1 MATIDRTPT
10 FNLKAV
16 IQETGLKPDTL
27 RAWERRYGLP
37 NPKRTAGRHRLYSQY
52 DIEILKWLVARQEEG
67 LSISRAVALWRQLE
81 ADGKNPL
88 EEPAYALPEKP
99 AGPPSVP
106 TGSTLVELKQE
117 WYDACLAF
125 DEKSADN
132 VLTYALALFPPET
145 VCIEILMKNLAAI
158 GEAWYRG
165 AATVQQE
172 HFASESAMRR
182 LEAMVAALPP
192 PTRPGR
198 IMVGCAPK
206 DDHSFPA
213 LLLTF
218 LLRLRGYAVTYLGA
232 RVPSSEMSR
241 TAAAINP
248 NLVIMTAQHLYTAA
262 ALLETARYLQTSQ
275 VPLAFGG
282 RIFNLVPS
290 LRKRVPGFFLGERI
304 EDAPAVVDQLLT
316 THPHLPPVEDL
327 GGEYRGALAHF
338 RERQMLIEASTW
350 QRMAGTNIQAEH
362 LANANQAFE
371 RSIAAAL
378 ALGDIALLCTDI
390 DWVAGLIENNEIPR
404 EVLSRYLDAYYVA
417 AQTHL
422 DDRGKI
428 VVDYLA
434 QLNGNL
440 TSERQEER
448 AQDAQGENRRA
459 SA

>member
-37 NPKRTAGRHRLYSQY
+37 KPKRTAGRHRLYSQY

-99 AGPPSVP
+99 TGPPSVP
-106 TGSTLVELKQE
+106 TGTTLAELKQE

-132 VLTYALALFPPET
+132 VITYALGLFPPET

-182 LEAMVAALPP
+182 LESIVAALPP

-198 IMVGCAPK
+198 ILVGCAPEEE
-206 DDHSFPA
+206 HTFPA
-213 LLLTF
+213 LLLTL
-218 LLRLRGYAVTYLGA
+218 LLRLRGYTVTFLGA

-241 TAAAINP
+241 TVAAINP

-262 ALLETARYLQTSQ
+262 SLRETARDLQSSQ

-282 RIFNLVPS
+282 RIFSLIAS

-316 THPHLPPVEDL
+316 THPHLPPVEDV
-327 GGEYRGALAHF
+327 GEEYRAALAHF
-338 RERQMLIEASTW
+338 RERQMLIEANTW
-350 QRMAGTNIQAEH
+350 QRMADTNIQPEH
-362 LANANQAFE
+362 LSIANQAFE

-378 ALGDIALLCTDI
+378 ALGDMALLCTDI
-390 DWVAGLIENNEIPR
+390 DWVAGLMKNNGIPS
-404 EVLSRYLDAYYVA
+404 EMLSRYLDAYWVA
-417 AQTHL
+417 AQTHM
-422 DDRGKI
+422 DDRGK
-428 VVDYLA
+428 VVIDYLA
-434 QLNGNL
+434 RLHGSR
-440 TSERQEER
+440 TPERQEDR
-448 AQDAQGENRRA
+448 A
-459 SA
+459 

>member
-37 NPKRTAGRHRLYSQY
+37 NPKRTAGRHRLYSQH

-88 EEPAYALPEKP
+88 EEPAYALPEQMAPPTVP
-99 AGPPSVP
+99 AG
-106 TGSTLVELKQE
+106 TTLVELQHE
-117 WYDACLAF
+117 WYEACMAF

-132 VLTYALALFPPET
+132 VVTYALALFPPET

-192 PTRPGR
+192 PTRPQR
-198 IMVGCAPK
+198 ILVGCAPE
-206 DDHSFPA
+206 DDHTFPA
-213 LLLTF
+213 LLITF

-232 RVPSSEMSR
+232 RVPASEMGD
-241 TAAAINP
+241 TVDAIKP
-248 NLVIMTAQHLYTAA
+248 NLVIMTAQHLFTAA
-262 ALLETARYLQTSQ
+262 ALLETAVDLQATR

-282 RIFNLVPS
+282 RIFNLIPS
-290 LRKRVPGFFLGERI
+290 LRKRVPGYFLGERI
-304 EDAPAVVDQLLT
+304 EDVPSAVDHLLAARPEFRPLEVVT
-316 THPHLPPVEDL
+316 D
-327 GGEYRGALAHF
+327 EYRAALDHF
-338 RERQMLIEASTW
+338 LERQMLIEASTL
-350 QRMAGTNIQAEH
+350 QAMAGTNIQGRQ
-362 LANANQAFE
+362 LTNANQAFE
-371 RSIAAAL
+371 RNIAAAL
-378 ALGDIALLCTDI
+378 VLGDMALLCTDI
-390 DWVAGLIENNEIPR
+390 DWVAGLLENNEIPR
-404 EVLSRYLDAYYVA
+404 AVLHRYLKAYHRA
-417 AQTHL
+417 AETHL
-422 DDRGKI
+422 DDRGRV

-434 QLNGNL
+434 TLNENGTPSP
-440 TSERQEER
+440 TSEE
-448 AQDAQGENRRA
+448 D
-459 SA
+459 